1 MPLAEQLPIAQVR
14 IESPLP
20 HLDRVFDYGVPA
32 PMSETAQPG
41 VRVRVRFAGRLVGGF
56 IVGRAASSAVPGDLR
71 PLERVVSPEVV
82 LTPEVRGL
90 VEAVAER
97 YAGTFSDVVRMA
109 VPPRHARAEGVEVRP
124 TDFRAPELQ
133 TDAQCWAEYRHGA
146 ALHRR
151 IAEGTAQRA
160 RAVWSAAPAR
170 RWTSDVAALVR
181 PALAR
186 DSGGVVVVVPDAW
199 DVEQLAAELADCRET
214 TAILTADLGPERRYR
229 EFCRVLRGGARL
241 VIGTRTA
248 VFAPMPDLA
257 LMIVWDD
264 GDELLWEPHAPY
276 WNARDVAAV
285 RSHLTGCAL
294 VVGSPGRSADAQ
306 QWCETGWAISLA
318 VSRTRLRGSAP
329 VVRGLAPEDEGRDE
343 AAASARIPRT
353 AWLVAKEGV
362 RTGPVLIQVA
372 RRGYLP
378 VLACQRCHLPAT
390 CGCGG
395 PLARS
400 KGAAAAQ
407 CTWCGTLATAWR
419 CASCGGDRMRA
430 GSVGVERTAEEFGRA
445 FPGERIVWSAGD
457 HLVRTVPDEAAIVV
471 ATPGAEPVAAHGYA
485 AVVVLDA
492 RSQLLRPSLRAIED
506 AAHRWFAA
514 LLLARPGVPAIV
526 TADNASA
533 AVQALARWDAP
544 WLAGRELAD
553 RALVGL
559 PPATRAATLHGAPDD
574 IAAVCGGLSVPHRI
588 LGPVDGRAI
597 VLAPREAGAELAR
610 ELRAITATRSAK
622 AALGQ
627 VSVRLDPRSLDA

>member
-1 MPLAEQLPIAQVR
+1 MPLAEELPIAQVR
-14 IESPLP
+14 IDSPLP

-32 PMSETAQPG
+32 PMAADAQPG
-41 VRVRVRFAGRLVGGF
+41 VRVRVRFAGRLIGGF
-56 IVGRAASSAVPGDLR
+56 IVGRTASSAIAGEIR

-82 LTPEVRGL
+82 LTPDVLAL

-97 YAGTFSDVVRMA
+97 YAGTFADVVRMA
-109 VPPRHARAEGVEVRP
+109 VPPRHARAEGAAVRGSE
-124 TDFRAPELQ
+124 FRAVAG
-133 TDAQCWAEYRHGA
+133 DADAARWSDYRHGA

-151 IAEGTAQRA
+151 IADGDASRA
-160 RAVWSAAPAR
+160 RAVWSAAPGR
-170 RWTSDVAALVR
+170 RWADDVASLVR
-181 PALAR
+181 TALSR
-186 DSGGVVVVVPDAW
+186 EDGGVIVVVPDAW
-199 DVEQLAAELADCRET
+199 DVQQLAEVLADCRET

-248 VFAPMPDLA
+248 VFAPMPA
-257 LMIVWDD
+257 LSLMVVWDD
-264 GDELLWEPHAPY
+264 GDDLLWEPHAPY

-285 RSHLTGCAL
+285 RSHLSGCTL
-294 VVGSPGRSADAQ
+294 VLGSPARSADAQ
-306 QWCETGWAISLA
+306 QWCESGWAISLA
-318 VSRTRLRGSAP
+318 VSRSRLRGVAP
-329 VVRGLAPEDEGRDE
+329 VVRGLAPEDEARDE

-378 VLACQRCHLPAT
+378 MLACQRCHRAAV

-395 PLARS
+395 PLVMAR
-400 KGAAAAQ
+400 GAPAAH
-407 CTWCGTLATAWR
+407 CTWCGTLAAGWR
-419 CASCGGDRMRA
+419 CTDCGETRLRA

-445 FPGERIVWSAGD
+445 FPGERIIWSAGD
-457 HLVRTVPDEAAIVV
+457 NLVRTIPDEPAIVV
-471 ATPGAEPVAAHGYA
+471 ATPGAEPVATDGYA

-492 RSQLLRPSLRAIED
+492 RGQLQRPSLRAVED

-514 LLLARPGVPAIV
+514 LLLARPGATAVV
-526 TADNASA
+526 TAENANP
-533 AVQALARWDAP
+533 AVQALTRWDAP

-553 RALVGL
+553 RAQVGL
-559 PPATRAATLHGAPDD
+559 PPATRAATLHGAPGD
-574 IAAVCGGLSVPHRI
+574 IASVCDALTVAHRV

-597 VLAPREAGAELAR
+597 VLVPRESGADLAR

-622 AALGQ
+622 AAFGQ
-627 VSVRLDPRSLDA
+627 VSVHLDPRSLDA